1 MKSFGFFMAV
11 LCGLLLI
18 SGCASNDVTGRRSRV
33 GEERIPR
40 PDRIIV
46 HSFAATPEDIPA
58 NSAIARLYAR
68 RDAPQT
74 ETEIEL
80 GRKLGVQVAH
90 ALVQEILDMALP
102 AELAGSGRP
111 PQQGNI
117 VFHGG
122 FISIDEGSRAKR
134 MLIGFGAGAAELKT
148 LVEAFQVTS
157 SGLRPL
163 GSAEFRSAGGK
174 MPGIVV
180 PIGVG
185 AVAGRAA
192 TSAAIAGGANIV
204 QELGPEGIQGAAKGT
219 AKEIAKILRD
229 AFQKQGWI

>member
-1 MKSFGFFMAV
+1 MRSFGLSV
-11 LCGLLLI
+11 TLLCPLLLL
-18 SGCASNDVTGRRSRV
+18 SGCASSDMTERRSRV
-33 GEERIPR
+33 GEERIAR
-40 PDRIIV
+40 PNRIIV
-46 HSFAATPEDIPA
+46 HSFAATPEDIP
-58 NSAIARLYAR
+58 SDSEIARLYAR

-74 ETEIEL
+74 KEEIEL
-80 GRKLGVQVAH
+80 GRKLGAQVAK
-90 ALVQEILDMALP
+90 ALVQEILDMGLP
-102 AELAGSGRP
+102 AELAGSGPP

-117 VFHGG
+117 VLHGG

-148 LVEAFQVTS
+148 LVEGFQVTS

-174 MPGIVV
+174 MPGIIV

-185 AVAGRAA
+185 AAAGRAG
-192 TSAAIAGGANIV
+192 TSAAISGGANVV